1 MLKIPSIWD
10 IGLKE
15 FGIDVIL
22 KPPPRGLA
30 FRILEVS
37 IEAAKRAMQ
46 SIVIPINH
54 QVTNM
59 IGCPKGVSSGTHLV
73 IDDLCHWI

>member
-10 IGLKE
+10 IGLRE

-37 IEAAKRAMQ
+37 IEAAKRGTQ
-46 SIVIPINH
+46 SIMMPINH
-54 QVTNM
+54 QVTNV
-59 IGCPKGVSSGTHLV
+59 IGCHKGGNSGTHMV
-73 IDDLCHWI
+73 IDGLCH